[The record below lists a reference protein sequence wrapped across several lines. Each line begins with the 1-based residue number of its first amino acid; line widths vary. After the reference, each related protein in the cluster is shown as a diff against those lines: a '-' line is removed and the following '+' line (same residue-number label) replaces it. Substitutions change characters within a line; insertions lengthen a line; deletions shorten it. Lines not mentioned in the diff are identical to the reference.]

1 MIDCIA
7 VGGGRKVYVG
17 DTFKVITEDM
27 PIGVG
32 MEFTIEQITET
43 ETDFVAQTTVNDQT
57 YEFTPTFF
65 AKALCTITYPGLT
78 TKPKLKHV
86 AQY

>member
-1 MIDCIA
+1 MVDCIA

-17 DTFKVITEDM
+17 DSFKVVTNDM
-27 PIGVG
+27 PIPIGT
-32 MEFTIEQITET
+32 EFTIEQINQTP
-43 ETDFVAQTTVNDQT
+43 TDFVAQTTVDGQI

-78 TKPKLKHV
+78 TEPKLKHV